1 MFELFSDLFNNL
13 FGPLGKGYCIYF
25 YALSIIFFVTFATT
39 LVAIIMMLIQKP
51 KTIDSKFVFKS
62 ALIVLYTLIPY
73 LVNRL
78 LYTMCVNSVH

>member
-1 MFELFSDLFNNL
+1 MSDLMNNL

-25 YALSIIFFVTFATT
+25 YALSIIFLITFAITT
-39 LVAIIMMLIQKP
+39 FSIIMVVVQKP
-51 KTIDSKFVFKS
+51 KTIDSKFLFKS

-78 LYTMCVNSVH
+78 LYTMCVNSVN

>member
-1 MFELFSDLFNNL
+1 MSDLMNNL

-25 YALSIIFFVTFATT
+25 YALSIIFLITFATT
-39 LVAIIMMLIQKP
+39 FFSIIMVVVQKP
-51 KTIDSKFVFKS
+51 KTIDSKFLFKS

-78 LYTMCVNSVH
+78 LYTMCINSVN

>member
-1 MFELFSDLFNNL
+1 MYDLMNNL

-25 YALSIIFFVTFATT
+25 YALSIIFLITFAITT
-39 LVAIIMMLIQKP
+39 FSIIMVVVQKP
-51 KTIDSKFVFKS
+51 KMIDSKFLFKS

-78 LYTMCVNSVH
+78 LYTMCINSVN

>member
-1 MFELFSDLFNNL
+1 MFDLMNNL

-25 YALSIIFFVTFATT
+25 YALSIIFLITFAITT
-39 LVAIIMMLIQKP
+39 FSIIMVVVQKP
-51 KTIDSKFVFKS
+51 KTIDSKFLFKS

-78 LYTMCVNSVH
+78 LYTMCVNSVN